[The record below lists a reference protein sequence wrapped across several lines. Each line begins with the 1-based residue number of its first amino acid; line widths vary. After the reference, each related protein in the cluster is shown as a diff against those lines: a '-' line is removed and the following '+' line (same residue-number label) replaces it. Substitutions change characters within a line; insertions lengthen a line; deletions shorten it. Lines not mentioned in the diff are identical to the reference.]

1 MISQQCFE
9 ENGVLGRSHFIY
21 QDADA
26 IMMLWKE
33 NPNIAFLICTFG
45 VFLLTVTGTDMNR
58 LSDQLRMNTP
68 RRFLESWLCP
78 ESMLRA
84 LAMLYR
90 LNI

>member
-33 NPNIAFLICTFG
+33 NPNVAFLICTIG
-45 VFLLTVTGTDMNR
+45 VFLLAVTGTDMNR
-58 LSDQLRMNTP
+58 
-68 RRFLESWLCP
+68 
-78 ESMLRA
+78 
-84 LAMLYR
+84 
-90 LNI
+90 

>member
-58 LSDQLRMNTP
+58 YSKQLRMNT
-68 RRFLESWLCP
+68 S
-78 ESMLRA
+78 LRGRHPGPG
-84 LAMLYR
+84 LGYIM
-90 LNI
+90 

>member
-26 IMMLWKE
+26 MMMLWKE

-58 LSDQLRMNTP
+58 LSNQLRMNT
-68 RRFLESWLCP
+68 S
-78 ESMLRA
+78 LRERPPGPGLDKTIEPIYA
-84 LAMLYR
+84 KS
-90 LNI
+90 